1 MAETPF
7 DDYSSEE
14 DEEFSEGDF
23 EEYWE
28 SESEEE
34 FSNSDATVASVN
46 NVPITPWMKRYLAN
60 QPFIRDDEINLLDEE
75 NLTTI
80 ISRMKGSE
88 FINCLDFN
96 MTTLDKAIYAGFLT
110 MGGMLNLQYFII
122 HKILYSIL

>member
-1 MAETPF
+1 MAETPI
-7 DDYSSEE
+7 DDYSSEEE

-34 FSNSDATVASVN
+34 FSDSDAVASVN
-46 NVPITPWMKRYLAN
+46 NVPMTPWMKRYLAN

-110 MGGMLNLQYFII
+110 MGGMLNLQSQFI
-122 HKILYSIL
+122 KFCILF